1 MEVVASHLFNYY
13 NRIYSSHLFELLHFF
28 DRNLLTSLFVIFF
41 WKKFLTPLWLHAG
54 RSLSIL
60 SEVWLFV
67 DQTDAS
73 VGILR
78 QKVALGNSLFSFLVF
93 WKNISSHLYI
103 LEVQSLAI

>member
-1 MEVVASHLFNYY
+1 MKVVASHLFNYY

-28 DRNLLTSLFVIFF
+28 DRNLLTSLFVIFSYPIMI
-41 WKKFLTPLWLHAG
+41 TC

-73 VGILR
+73 VDILR
-78 QKVALGNSLFSFLVF
+78 QKVALIFLLSFLKEYF
-93 WKNISSHLYI
+93 
-103 LEVQSLAI
+103 